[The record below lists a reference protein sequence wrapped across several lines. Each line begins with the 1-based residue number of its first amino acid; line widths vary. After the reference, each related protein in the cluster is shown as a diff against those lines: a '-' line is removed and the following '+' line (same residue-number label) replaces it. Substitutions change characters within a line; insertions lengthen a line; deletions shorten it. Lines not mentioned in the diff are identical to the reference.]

1 MPSEDARVF
10 ATRKQMRLKLTTV
23 ILVAAM
29 VPMALAQGGQRGE
42 GGPPQGGMRRGG
54 PGMMQGPAILF
65 RPDVQKELKLTEAQV
80 TKLRE
85 VVPGPG
91 GPGGF
96 ERGQG
101 GQGHRGQGGPPQGQR
116 GPGSNPEEMQKL
128 DAAVKGV
135 LNDTQY
141 KRYHELDLQLAGA
154 MAILRPDV
162 SEKLKLTEEQTAK
175 VREVARPQGG
185 PGFGGPP
192 QGQRGQ
198 RPDPEQFEKM
208 RKEQDEKILAV
219 LTDKQLVQWHQ
230 MLGKKFAFEKIG
242 PPPVGR

>member
-1 MPSEDARVF
+1 
-10 ATRKQMRLKLTTV
+10 MRLRLTTV

-29 VPMALAQGGQRGE
+29 VPMALAQGGQRGQ
-42 GGPPQGGMRRGG
+42 GGPPEGGMRRGG

-80 TKLRE
+80 AKLRE
-85 VVPGPG
+85 VLPQGPGGPG

-101 GQGHRGQGGPPQGQR
+101 GQGQRGQGGPPQGGR
-116 GPGSNPEEMQKL
+116 GPGRNPEGMQKL
-128 DAAVKGV
+128 DAAIKGV
-135 LNDTQY
+135 LNETQF

-154 MAILRPDV
+154 MAVLRPDV
-162 SEKLKLTEEQTAK
+162 SEKLKLTEDQVAK
-175 VREVARPQGG
+175 IREVARPQGG

-198 RPDPEQFEKM
+198 GGQGGQRQGFDPEQFEKM
-208 RKEQDEKILAV
+208 RKEHEEQILAV
-219 LTDKQLVQWHQ
+219 LTDKQLVQWNQ
-230 MLGKKFAFEKIG
+230 MLGKKFEFE
-242 PPPVGR
+242 RR